1 VRRALDVFL
10 AAAPMPQRMGLR
22 AIVALARRP
31 RGARLLSHVPMADHA
46 AHSVL
51 SLARYE
57 DTTVGRSLGWDA
69 ATVVGRGRELRRH
82 EGRP

>member
-1 VRRALDVFL
+1 VKRTLDVFL
-10 AAAPMPQRMGLR
+10 AAAPLPQRLGLR
-22 AIVALARRP
+22 AMLALARRP
-31 RGARLLSHVPMADHA
+31 RGARLLAHVPMADHA

-57 DTTVGRSLGWDA
+57 DAMVGRSLGWDA
-69 ATVVGRGRELRRH
+69 AAVVGRGRELRRH

>member
-1 VRRALDVFL
+1 VRRTLDVFL
-10 AAAPMPQRMGLR
+10 AAAPLPQRLGLS
-22 AIVALARRP
+22 AMLALARRP
-31 RGARLLSHVPMADHA
+31 RGARLLSHVPMADYA

-57 DTTVGRSLGWDA
+57 DVTVGRSLGWDA
-69 ATVVGRGRELRRH
+69 AVVVGRGRELRRR